1 MNKLEEVILKLK
13 KLNDD
18 EKKHQ
23 EEYKTNKKMYEEKI
37 IKFLGKKNEKSYDF
51 TQSNRRLKATFIEN
65 KKVDFNVEMIEQ
77 IVDKDL
83 FEEFVEKTYTISD
96 YEGLVKYLKSL
107 GANPKVFKEFIH
119 CEKQVNKN
127 KLNQL
132 SELGDISLDDLNG
145 CYNVSVTSSYIK
157 ITETELEELDE

>member
-1 MNKLEEVILKLK
+1 MNKMNQIILDLK

-18 EKKHQ
+18 EKNHQ
-23 EEYKTNKKMYEEKI
+23 EEYKSKKKMYEEKI

-51 TQSNRRLKATFIEN
+51 TQSNRRLKATFVEN
-65 KKVDFNVEMIEQ
+65 KKIDFNVEMIEQ
-77 IVDKDL
+77 VVDKNL
-83 FEEFVEKTYTISD
+83 FEEFVDKTYTISD

-119 CEKQVNKN
+119 CEKQINKS

-132 SELGDISLDDLNG
+132 SELGDISLDDLEG
-145 CYNVSVTSSYIK
+145 CYSVSVMSSYVR
-157 ITETELEELDE
+157 ITETELEESDE